1 MNKVDKNQTQIQM
14 NISTLEQLAEVTAC
28 LQRQLQQWNIS
39 AETQMDI
46 RLCVME
52 AVQNG
57 LLYGCPADNP
67 DASVQI
73 SWQCTSEG
81 FCFTVTEEGP
91 GVPEQLR
98 KQDGDILSLEEHGR
112 GLLLMR
118 TILDEVRFNQKGNSI
133 TGKLHW

>member
-52 AVQNG
+52 AMQNG
-57 LLYGCPADNP
+57 LLYGCPANHP

-81 FCFTVTEEGP
+81 FCFTVTDEGP
-91 GVPEQLR
+91 GVPERLR
-98 KQDGDILSLEEHGR
+98 KLDGDILSLEEHGR

-118 TILDEVRFNQKGNSI
+118 TILDEVCFNEKGNSI
-133 TGKLHW
+133 TGRLHW